1 MDKNSL
7 TKGILAGTAAGLAMY
22 AFSSANTS
30 QKNNIKKDAG
40 KALKAAESLIQDITS
55 VFM

>member
-22 AFSSANTS
+22 AFSAAGTS
-30 QKNNIKKDAG
+30 KKNCIKRDAG
-40 KALKAAESLIQDITS
+40 KTLKAAESLIQDLTS